1 MNRPKNQVLEG
12 ALDRYF
18 ASFDCTRELASKL
31 ILKRKHPVEI
41 LILLCA
47 RLDALAS
54 DAAKD
59 ETSSKNAFTRFVTA
73 YGGQRDLLNS
83 ISIGDLYYELM
94 YHRWLLEGMIPAPGR
109 LHIFSRLDEPI
120 IHLLEHAGLP
130 LTLKDSEILL
140 DTLIR
145 ISKQEYRAFP
155 GQHLTKPRIVK
166 LEVLKGVLVK
176 RALRTRLKK
185 IANNL
190 PDALT
195 PLLESKKISTI
206 LYQRFRSDA
215 IHGATIILDSRRF
228 FSETDIYW
236 KPMQSDY
243 YGALELIEFP
253 ARFLLSLLERCI
265 TTYRASLVVKER
277 VPPSVYFN
285 AFDNL
290 FEALDLLD
298 HELLPEGGRVRF
310 KIR

>member
-1 MNRPKNQVLEG
+1 MNRPKNQVLAG

-166 LEVLKGVLVK
+166 LEVLKSVLVK

-195 PLLESKKISTI
+195 PLWRARKSAQFFISDFGPMRSTE
-206 LYQRFRSDA
+206 QRSFL
-215 IHGATIILDSRRF
+215 IHGDSSARQIFTGSPCNQTI
-228 FSETDIYW
+228 TVH
-236 KPMQSDY
+236 
-243 YGALELIEFP
+243 
-253 ARFLLSLLERCI
+253 LSLLN
-265 TTYRASLVVKER
+265 SLLGSSSR
-277 VPPSVYFN
+277 SLS
-285 AFDNL
+285 A
-290 FEALDLLD
+290 A
-298 HELLPEGGRVRF
+298 
-310 KIR
+310 